1 MQPLKYKP
9 EGYNALGVPD
19 TWLERVDTYFST
31 SNGTILQRRLMR
43 LAELATP
50 KMGAKLHIQ
59 SEAYREFVS
68 VVDSMCLEGK
78 KDVLQL
84 KEEAILA
91 AVAEAAVSSESLK
104 GKTHAELSSMF
115 VVLNHLCKLTATV
128 VPLIYFDLY
137 NAPLVSKMLQ
147 ATAPHYIW
155 HTTREAIVA
164 RILKET
170 NSRSDHF
177 RITINRSKA
186 KGTQIPF
193 TATVFGQTLMLLA
206 DQHPR
211 IFKTSKRFWTVN
223 FVGEGAE
230 DAGGPFREHISDI
243 CAELMSDTL
252 PLFVPT
258 ANNVNNAGECRE
270 GFVPRAGATSLR
282 HATMFRFVGR
292 MMGGALRNG
301 EPLNLYLPR
310 LFWKKLLRCPVGLSD
325 VASMDQ
331 TCVQCILEFAGLSK
345 YGEAAEEVFDSTFE
359 GETFTTTLSDSTL
372 VDLIPDGAQTIVT
385 YNRCKEYADAL
396 TKARLDEFDRQVE
409 WVRDGLLN
417 VVPEIVLALM
427 QPHELE
433 ARTCGKPDYMVSELK
448 ADTVYEGL
456 TAEDR
461 RVKYMWQVLEEATPK
476 QRRLFLRFVSGRER
490 LPVKLRVLPFVT
502 PNRDPNSVFPKAATC
517 FFAIEVPDYTT
528 IEIMRHK
535 LIYTVENCAEIDT
548 DFRARETDEDGPLLH
563 IGSED
568 RPEDDPSLIV
578 PE

>member
-1 MQPLKYKP
+1 
-9 EGYNALGVPD
+9 
-19 TWLERVDTYFST
+19 
-31 SNGTILQRRLMR
+31 
-43 LAELATP
+43 
-50 KMGAKLHIQ
+50 
-59 SEAYREFVS
+59 
-68 VVDSMCLEGK
+68 
-78 KDVLQL
+78 
-84 KEEAILA
+84 LA
-91 AVAEAAVSSESLK
+91 AVAEAAITSDSLK
-104 GKTHAELSSMF
+104 GKTLAELSSMF
-115 VVLNHLCKLTATV
+115 VVLNHLCKLTTTV

-186 KGTQIPF
+186 KGTQVPF

-310 LFWKKLLRCPVGLSD
+310 LFWKKLLRCPVSLPD
-325 VASMDQ
+325 VASVDQ
-331 TCVQCILEFAGLSK
+331 TCVQCILEFASLSK

-372 VDLIPDGAQTIVT
+372 VNLIPDGAQIVVT

-396 TKARLDEFDRQVE
+396 T
-409 WVRDGLLN
+409 
-417 VVPEIVLALM
+417 
-427 QPHELE
+427 
-433 ARTCGKPDYMVSELK
+433 
-448 ADTVYEGL
+448 
-456 TAEDR
+456 
-461 RVKYMWQVLEEATPK
+461 
-476 QRRLFLRFVSGRER
+476 
-490 LPVKLRVLPFVT
+490 
-502 PNRDPNSVFPKAATC
+502 
-517 FFAIEVPDYTT
+517 
-528 IEIMRHK
+528 
-535 LIYTVENCAEIDT
+535 
-548 DFRARETDEDGPLLH
+548 RAK
-563 IGSED
+563 
-568 RPEDDPSLIV
+568 
-578 PE
+578 